1 MTGAW
6 PIIPGMKRSSL
17 LAFLLLGL
25 AHSSMVFAA
34 CSIKI
39 IAEIPVRI
47 SNNRATIDAK
57 ADGQAVRML
66 LDTGSSTSFIS
77 EAEAKRLNLHVVG
90 ADGLVVNGVGGEAR
104 VFSAYIK
111 RLEIGNVPPG
121 ALRMVVIG
129 SQKQKQNHVPD
140 YVLGEDFFANFISEF
155 DFAHSV
161 VRLLRQQNC
170 KPEQLVYWSKEF
182 SIAALERA
190 NSAAPSIAITVQL
203 NGKPIDAVLD
213 SGAHTSIMTRSAAEA
228 AGMHFDETTSAA
240 VVGLSGRP
248 LASWVRTFPSL
259 SLGDNE
265 TVQNVKL
272 RVADLFGGS
281 PSVGLRSHVLG
292 IGNEMPALLLGFDF
306 FLAHRIIVLFNEGK
320 LMFTY
325 NGGPIFQVIETDPMP
340 DAQPAAET
348 PQTSATL
355 PSPDRP

>member
-6 PIIPGMKRSSL
+6 PIIRGMKRSSL
-17 LAFLLLGL
+17 LMFPLLCL
-25 AHSSMVFAA
+25 AQSSMVFAA

-47 SNNRATIDAK
+47 SNNRATIEAK

-90 ADGLVVNGVGGEAR
+90 ADGLIVNGVGGEAR
-104 VFSAYIK
+104 VFSAYVK
-111 RLEIGNVPPG
+111 RLEIGNVPQSD
-121 ALRMVVIG
+121 LRMVVIG

-182 SIAALERA
+182 SIAALERT

-203 NGKPIDAVLD
+203 NGRPIDAVLD

-228 AGMHFDETTSAA
+228 TGMHFDETTSAA

-281 PSVGLRSHVLG
+281 PSVGVRSHILG
-292 IGNEMPALLLGFDF
+292 VGHEMPSLLLGFDF

-325 NGGPIFQVIETDPMP
+325 NGGPIFQVIETDQIP

-348 PQTSATL
+348 PQTTATAQ
-355 PSPDRP
+355 